1 MKRRDVASLLL
12 LGSIIWVAGTILY
25 AYSGPAIF
33 ETTSSRYWWAFATS
47 PVFSAILCVVILRR
61 RRIPPAHWASAM
73 LLLAIPGML
82 GEAVVL
88 SNFSIFMPRLHAA
101 SGGPYGAFLFITYA
115 LVLALAETVTLR
127 AQRSGQNT
135 AQSRSAG

>member
-1 MKRRDVASLLL
+1 MKRRDVLSLLV
-12 LGSIIWVAGTILY
+12 LGSLIWVAGTILY
-25 AYSGPAIF
+25 AYRANVIF

-61 RRIPPAHWASAM
+61 RRIPLAHWASAM

-88 SNFSIFMPRLHAA
+88 SNLSTFMPRLHAA
-101 SGGPYGAFLFITYA
+101 SGGPYGAFLFTTYA
-115 LVLALAETVTLR
+115 LVLALAEIVTLR
-127 AQRSGQNT
+127 AQSSVQNT